1 MKLGPVSKREKKSNT
16 MSKDVGD
23 DVISKNYDVTVIF
36 LLHGQSGAIQKPD
49 SERIVYKTYVSIN
62 NNLLSYKR

>member
-36 LLHGQSGAIQKPD
+36 LLYGQSGAIQKPD
-49 SERIVYKTYVSIN
+49 SERIVYKTYISIN

>member
-1 MKLGPVSKREKKSNT
+1 MKLGPVSKRDKKSNT

-23 DVISKNYDVTVIF
+23 DVILKNYDVTVIF
-36 LLHGQSGAIQKPD
+36 LLYGQSGAIQKPD
-49 SERIVYKTYVSIN
+49 SERIVYKTYISIN

>member
-1 MKLGPVSKREKKSNT
+1 MKLGPVSKLDKKNKT

-23 DVISKNYDVTVIF
+23 DVIPKNFDVIVIF
-36 LLHGQSGAIQKPD
+36 LLYGQSGAIQKPD
-49 SERIVYKTYVSIN
+49 SGRIVYKTYISIN

>member
-1 MKLGPVSKREKKSNT
+1 MKLGPVRKRDKKSNT

-23 DVISKNYDVTVIF
+23 DVILKNYDVTVIF
-36 LLHGQSGAIQKPD
+36 LLYGQSGAIQKPD
-49 SERIVYKTYVSIN
+49 SERIVYKTYISIN

>member
-1 MKLGPVSKREKKSNT
+1 MKLGPVRKRDKKSNT

-36 LLHGQSGAIQKPD
+36 LLYGQSGAIQKPD
-49 SERIVYKTYVSIN
+49 SERIVYKTYISIN

>member
-1 MKLGPVSKREKKSNT
+1 MKLGPVSKRDKKSNT
-16 MSKDVGD
+16 MSKDVAD

-36 LLHGQSGAIQKPD
+36 LLYGQSGAIQKPD
-49 SERIVYKTYVSIN
+49 SERIVYKTYISIN

>member
-1 MKLGPVSKREKKSNT
+1 MKLGPVSKRDKKSNT

-36 LLHGQSGAIQKPD
+36 LLYGQSGAIQKPD
-49 SERIVYKTYVSIN
+49 SERIVYKTYISIN

>member
-1 MKLGPVSKREKKSNT
+1 MKLGPVSKRDKKSNT

-36 LLHGQSGAIQKPD
+36 LLYGQSGAIQKLD
-49 SERIVYKTYVSIN
+49 SERIVYKTYISIN

>member
-1 MKLGPVSKREKKSNT
+1 MKLGPVSKLDKKNKT

-23 DVISKNYDVTVIF
+23 DVISKDFDVIVIF
-36 LLHGQSGAIQKPD
+36 LLYGQSGAIQKPD
-49 SERIVYKTYVSIN
+49 SGRIVYKTYISIN